1 MRRLKKILLVL
12 VILIVVT
19 GIGLCAYIFHLK
31 PKYEGELE
39 LKNLQKETTVY
50 FDEFGVP
57 HIYADSEKD
66 AMRALGYVHAQERLW
81 QMELLRRIAPGKL
94 SEIFG
99 SVALKNDTFFA
110 GIGIEEASAKAI
122 AKLDKNS
129 ESYKLT
135 QAYLD
140 LSLIHI

>member
-1 MRRLKKILLVL
+1 MRILKKILLTLL
-12 VILIVVT
+12 VIIVLIA
-19 GIGLCAYIFHLK
+19 IGLFAYIFHLK
-31 PKYEGELE
+31 PKYEGELQ

-66 AMRALGYVHAQERLW
+66 AMIALGYVHAQERLW

-99 SVALKNDTFFA
+99 SVALKNDMFFA
-110 GIGIEEASAKAI
+110 GIGNTL
-122 AKLDKNS
+122 KL
-129 ESYKLT
+129 
-135 QAYLD
+135 A
-140 LSLIHI
+140 LS